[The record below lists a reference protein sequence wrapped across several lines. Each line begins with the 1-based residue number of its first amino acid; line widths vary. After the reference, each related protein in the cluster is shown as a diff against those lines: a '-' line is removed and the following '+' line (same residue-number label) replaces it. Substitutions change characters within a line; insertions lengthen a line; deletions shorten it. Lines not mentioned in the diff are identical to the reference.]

1 MAPTVPRD
9 RPDMLPPVLNK
20 FCQTVTATGLGIT
33 GGSVEVPYNQRRTS
47 AKSIS
52 FAKKPIPRQTLQ
64 CTLLRRERW
73 HSKPKNSQL
82 GTSQRHSQNIRRHGG
97 VNVGRCQV
105 IPTLRTARGNEN
117 LILAARLDRT
127 GKFRKPI
134 SIQTGEKEIMV
145 RSFNILRQ
153 DKDIRSLF
161 IDGRS
166 DPRGNLS
173 ACSSMIQVPSKE
185 FHM

>member
-1 MAPTVPRD
+1 
-9 RPDMLPPVLNK
+9 MLPPVLNK
-20 FCQTVTATGLGIT
+20 SCQTVTATGLGIA

-52 FAKKPIPRQTLQ
+52 FAQKPIPRQTLQ
-64 CTLLRRERW
+64 CTLLRRERR
-73 HSKPKNSQL
+73 HSKPKNSEV
-82 GTSQRHSQNIRRHGG
+82 GTSQRHSQNIRQHGG
-97 VNVGRCQV
+97 VNMGRYQL
-105 IPTLRTARGNEN
+105 IPALHVARSNEH
-117 LILAARLDRT
+117 LILAARLGRT
-127 GKFRKPI
+127 GEFRKPTNI
-134 SIQTGEKEIMV
+134 ETGEKEIMV
-145 RSFNILRQ
+145 WSFNILRQ

-185 FHM
+185 FHI